1 MLSLSTTFNE
11 PYHKRWLS
19 TPVLST
25 STTNRNVNA
34 NSQLFFFFFDKET
47 DFFYLV
53 GERIHLHKLS
63 PLPVSNNISLFQSVI
78 ITIPYAL
85 KYAVECKISLQRNF
99 HASKRMQ
106 IFLIHN
112 YGN

>member
-1 MLSLSTTFNE
+1 MQI
-11 PYHKRWLS
+11 
-19 TPVLST
+19 
-25 STTNRNVNA
+25 RNY
-34 NSQLFFFFFDKET
+34 FFFDKKT

-63 PLPVSNNISLFQSVI
+63 PLPVSSNISLFQSVI